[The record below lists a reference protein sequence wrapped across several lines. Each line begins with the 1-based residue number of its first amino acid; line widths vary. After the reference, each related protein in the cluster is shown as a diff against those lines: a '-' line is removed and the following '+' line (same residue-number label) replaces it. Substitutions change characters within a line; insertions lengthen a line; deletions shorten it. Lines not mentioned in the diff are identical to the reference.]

1 MEEKKKLKEFLE
13 EKRRKWKEKE
23 ELEFSLLHNEAEIW
37 KYINKT
43 RGKKEW
49 IENEISKER

>member
-23 ELEFSLLHNEAEIW
+23 ELEFRLLHNETEIW
-37 KYINKT
+37 KYINMT